1 MSLFETKDLV
11 VTSAMIQKCHDVAVK
26 EYFIDHK
33 NGKGITVAKTLDE
46 AIEFAKVYQGMI
58 G

>member
-11 VTSAMIQKCHDVAVK
+11 VTSAMIQTCYECSEKRF
-26 EYFIDHK
+26 FIDNK
-33 NGKGITVAKTLDE
+33 DGKGITVANTLDE